1 MRTAQAKGLTQ
12 RAVTV
17 RHALRK
23 MFIPVITVAG
33 LQMGSLLGGAVIVE
47 TVFGW
52 PGAGQLLVTA
62 IGNRDYPVVQAG
74 VLFVATTFVLA
85 NLVVDLGYGY
95 LDPRIRYD

>member
-1 MRTAQAKGLTQ
+1 T
-12 RAVTV
+12 TV
-17 RHALRK
+17 IARHALRN

-33 LQMGSLLGGAVIVE
+33 LQLGQLLGGAVIVE

-74 VLFVATTFVLA
+74 VLFITGGFILV
-85 NLVVDLGYGY
+85 NLLVDLSYGY
-95 LDPRIRYD
+95 LDPRIRFA